1 MKGDHPIHATPSDV
15 CAERGVVILDGP
27 GNLAIAMTVE
37 AAEETARLLL
47 EAVRVARTQDPMAS

>member
-27 GNLAIAMTVE
+27 GNLAGGAL
-37 AAEETARLLL
+37 ADRL
-47 EAVRVARTQDPMAS
+47 